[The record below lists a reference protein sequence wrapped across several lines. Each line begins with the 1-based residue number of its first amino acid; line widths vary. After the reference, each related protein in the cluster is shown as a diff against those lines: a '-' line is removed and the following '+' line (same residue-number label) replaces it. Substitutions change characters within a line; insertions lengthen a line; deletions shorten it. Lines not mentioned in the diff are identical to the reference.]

1 MPRWWSPRARARS
14 LSRRYGRRHRRP
26 TAWLRTPST
35 RTIPARPSAWRC
47 WSGLDWASLCQCSH
61 EDTSDLSYVRSIQ
74 PPDAK
79 VCDPWSTAG
88 MRKPGI
94 EVVVHAAV
102 LGLYWVAM
110 NTAVGAPPSHA
121 MGLATH
127 ADLHPRLD
135 LRASVNG
142 VA

>member
-1 MPRWWSPRARARS
+1 
-14 LSRRYGRRHRRP
+14 
-26 TAWLRTPST
+26 
-35 RTIPARPSAWRC
+35 
-47 WSGLDWASLCQCSH
+47 
-61 EDTSDLSYVRSIQ
+61 
-74 PPDAK
+74 
-79 VCDPWSTAG
+79 

-121 MGLATH
+121 RSLATH

-135 LRASVNG
+135 LRASVSG
-142 VA
+142 VATAEAAPATFPSALHRQSLGTQQFELPGMGAERAPARVPGRAEEFAQHVRREGLPLARLWENKSALVSLGLNKRGKPGLWLVQKIR

>member
-1 MPRWWSPRARARS
+1 MPQWWWPRARARS
-14 LSRRYGRRHRRP
+14 SARRYARHRRF
-26 TAWLRTPST
+26 TLRRTPST
-35 RTIPARPSAWRC
+35 RIIPVRPSAWRC
-47 WSGLDWASLCQCSH
+47 WSGSDWASLCQCSH

-79 VCDPWSTAG
+79 GGDPWSTAG

-121 MGLATH
+121 RSLATH

-135 LRASVNG
+135 L
-142 VA
+142 